1 MSGFAIYRSRE
12 ERMGAG
18 RVSDVE
24 TIDAEIV
31 QLIHRVHRV
40 ATESEASERYAPV
53 LRSMLDSLRAL
64 RREFGK

>member
-1 MSGFAIYRSRE
+1 VSGFAVYRSYE

-31 QLIHRVHRV
+31 QLIHRTHRI
-40 ATESEASERYAPV
+40 ATESECTERYAPV